1 MDENYICITAEESG
15 ERIDALLARALP
27 SLSRSQVQKLL
38 EQGMVTLNGR
48 ELKKNFRC
56 SAGECYELVL
66 PEPAELPLIPQN
78 IPLDGTRMEP
88 WLTPCSGT
96 VGTVSPALAA
106 SAGPASSTALIRTP
120 PVF

>member
-15 ERIDALLARALP
+15 ERIDALLTRTLS

-56 SAGECYELVL
+56 SAGEGYEVIL
-66 PEPAELPLIPQN
+66 PEP
-78 IPLDGTRMEP
+78 
-88 WLTPCSGT
+88 
-96 VGTVSPALAA
+96 VSFP
-106 SAGPASSTALIRTP
+106 
-120 PVF
+120 